1 MTESLRTC
9 LIALVACAVPGML
22 HADLIAVFDVN
33 GVPIGPGQSGN
44 LPAGGHWQQV
54 KVPGVDLFFQFWV
67 VPPPPVPP
75 PPPPPQTYR
84 VVQPNGTVI
93 DLGDGKKPK
102 INSAKQEGSQAVFEY
117 DDGSGDKVKIDG
129 TLLKPGDP
137 NPAPVNDERA
147 MLDGPADPLPPA
159 VALADT
165 ELFLSQADLTGL
177 PGIDLPFF
185 QYDFSGTT
193 PLDVF
198 QGEEDFSYSD
208 GGAGTIT
215 VSTVPE
221 PHGVTLLVTVLLA
234 SGLKRGKTA
243 RRLERLVAAA
253 QACCRLQ
260 IPIGQKRCAG
270 TRMSTISIR
279 RG

>member
-9 LIALVACAVPGML
+9 LIALVACALPGTL

-137 NPAPVNDERA
+137 NPAPVNDERV
-147 MLDGPADPLPPA
+147 MLDGPDDPLTPA

-165 ELFLSQADLTGL
+165 ELFLSQADLTSL
-177 PGIDLPFF
+177 PGIDRSFF

-208 GGAGTIT
+208 GGTGTIT
-215 VSTVPE
+215 ISTVPE
-221 PHGVTLLVTVLLA
+221 PHGPVLLVTVLLV
-234 SGLKRGKTA
+234 LCLIRGKTV
-243 RRLERLVAAA
+243 RRFERVAPLGSS
-253 QACCRLQ
+253 QVRQ
-260 IPIGQKRCAG
+260 RFGIG
-270 TRMSTISIR
+270 
-279 RG
+279 